1 MYSFPYLEPACCSMT
16 SSNCSFLTC
25 IQVSQKAGQV
35 VWYSHLFKNLLQF
48 VVIHTALC
56 IKWKV
61 RCGISGKGSTY
72 QCRRC
77 KRYRFSPWLGRSSG
91 VGIGNPL
98 QDSCLEDPM
107 ERASW
112 WAGVQRRCKELG
124 MTEHTHK
131 IIFPMPLYFES
142 VIIWSCK
149 LEDVTNK
156 LHF

>member
-1 MYSFPYLEPACCSMT
+1 MYSFPDLESVRCSMSGYPT
-16 SSNCSFLTC
+16 AASWLAYRFLRR
-25 IQVSQKAGQV
+25 QVRWSGIPIS
-35 VWYSHLFKNLLQF
+35 WRIFQF
-48 VVIHTALC
+48 FVIHTALC